1 MNDQTKILVALLAL
15 FAADSVCTRRSTRL
29 LARRFFWV
37 HKAQRN
43 RLLMQHEQIQY
54 LSHLLIEHEI
64 EIDEF
69 DLIALSFNT
78 EE

>member
-15 FAADSVCTRRSTRL
+15 FAADSVCTRRSSRL
-29 LARRFFWV
+29 LARKFVRDY
-37 HKAQRN
+37 HAQRN
-43 RLLMQHEQIQY
+43 RLLIQHEQIQY